1 MKRPQNIPFH
11 ISKEE
16 LNEIYKGEQ
25 TLSLQEIKTI
35 YGITKEDFDLE
46 IQGPEDLIEADRQ
59 MNDVTSEE
67 LYGDE

>member
-1 MKRPQNIPFH
+1 MKKNQNIPFH

-25 TLSLQEIKTI
+25 TLSLQEIKSI
-35 YGITKEDFDLE
+35 YGFTKEEVNLE
-46 IQGPEDLIEADRQ
+46 IQAQEDLIEADRQ
-59 MNDVTSEE
+59 MNDVTSQE